1 MRRDGRTPSLVLCSR
16 NARPEKG
23 LVRRP
28 HEDQHG
34 CPSKKEK
41 QASLEMSLMRTVKGS
56 RSHSSK
62 EKHDKLNDSRLVAS
76 LVSPIRLSRVTATD
90 RSHPN
95 MQDKVLLQPQ

>member
-1 MRRDGRTPSLVLCSR
+1 
-16 NARPEKG
+16 
-23 LVRRP
+23 
-28 HEDQHG
+28 
-34 CPSKKEK
+34 
-41 QASLEMSLMRTVKGS
+41 MRTVKDS
-56 RSHSSK
+56 HSHSSK